1 MRLSSLKCL
10 SGAKMLVKGSSGTA
24 EKREDPRVKRTREL
38 IVRAFGELVAEKGH
52 RGLTVQEIAE
62 RATVN
67 RATFYDHFR
76 DQYELSEYF
85 ISEAF
90 REDLRRRLPE
100 RPGLN
105 EESLRALVLTTCH
118 FLSRLETGCRHSD
131 RQFWPPVEAQVAS
144 ELYELLLG
152 WIEAAPHEA
161 NGRPA
166 APEITASVISWAIFG
181 AGVRWSRDG
190 AAESEERFADQVLSV
205 IDEGLQL

>member
-1 MRLSSLKCL
+1 
-10 SGAKMLVKGSSGTA
+10 MLVKGSMETA

-76 DQYELSEYF
+76 DQYELLDYF
-85 ISEAF
+85 MSEAF
-90 REDLRRRLPE
+90 REQLRRRLPE
-100 RPGLN
+100 SPGLD
-105 EESLRALVLTTCH
+105 EESLRALVLATCD
-118 FLSRLETGCRHSD
+118 FLSGLETSCRTSD
-131 RQFWPPVEAQVAS
+131 RQFRPLIEAQVAS

-152 WIEAAPHEA
+152 WIEAAPQKA
-161 NGRPA
+161 NERLA
-166 APEITASVISWAIFG
+166 DPEVTASVVSWAIFG

-190 AAESEERFADQVLSV
+190 AAGFEERFADQALSV
-205 IDEGLQL
+205 IAEGLNL

>member
-1 MRLSSLKCL
+1 
-10 SGAKMLVKGSSGTA
+10 MLVKGSMETA

-76 DQYELSEYF
+76 DQYELLDYF
-85 ISEAF
+85 MSEAF
-90 REDLRRRLPE
+90 REQLRGRLPE
-100 RPGLN
+100 SPGLD
-105 EESLRALVLTTCH
+105 EESLRALVLATCD
-118 FLSRLETGCRHSD
+118 FLSGLETSCRTSD
-131 RQFWPPVEAQVAS
+131 RQFRPLIEAQVAS

-152 WIEAAPHEA
+152 WIEASPHEA
-161 NGRPA
+161 NGRQA
-166 APEITASVISWAIFG
+166 APEITASVVSWAVFG

-190 AAESEERFADQVLSV
+190 AAGSEERFADQVLSV
-205 IDEGLQL
+205 IAGGLNL

>member
-1 MRLSSLKCL
+1 M
-10 SGAKMLVKGSSGTA
+10 VKGSGGTA

-76 DQYELSEYF
+76 DQYELSDYF

-90 REDLRRRLPE
+90 REELRSRLPE
-100 RPGLN
+100 SPGLD
-105 EESLRALVLTTCH
+105 EESLRALVLATCE
-118 FLSRLETGCRHSD
+118 FLSGLETSCRTSD
-131 RQFWPPVEAQVAS
+131 RQFRPIIEAQVAS

-152 WIEAAPHEA
+152 WIEAAPREA
-161 NGRPA
+161 NDRPA
-166 APEITASVISWAIFG
+166 DPEVTASVVSWAIFG

-205 IDEGLQL
+205 IAEGLRL

>member
-1 MRLSSLKCL
+1 
-10 SGAKMLVKGSSGTA
+10 MLAKGSSGTA
-24 EKREDPRVKRTREL
+24 QKREDPRVKRTRGL

-76 DQYELSEYF
+76 DQHELLDYF

-90 REDLRRRLPE
+90 REQLRRRLPE
-100 RPGLN
+100 WPGLD
-105 EESLRALVLTTCH
+105 EESLRALILATCE
-118 FLSRLETGCRHSD
+118 FLSGLETGCRTSD
-131 RQFWPPVEAQVAS
+131 RRFRPLIEAQVAS

-152 WIEAAPHEA
+152 WIEAAPREA
-161 NGRPA
+161 HGLPV
-166 APEITASVISWAIFG
+166 APEITASVVGWAIFG

-190 AAESEERFADQVLSV
+190 AAGSEERFADEVLSV
-205 IDEGLQL
+205 IVEGLNL